1 MIKFF
6 RRIRQHLITES
17 KFSKYLFYAFGEIIL
32 VVIGILIALQINNW
46 NENRKL
52 QNEELSLLEEV
63 KGNLETTSENFILDS
78 LYNFNTVRLYK
89 KINYYVDNNLPY
101 NQELDSAFAALT
113 LWTSPFAT
121 SIAYKSLQ
129 NKGLDIIKNKS
140 IKNHLID
147 LYDVKITSL
156 TVDIDQAEWA
166 LNESIVMPFFSKN
179 IRRLN
184 KISLNSARPNDFELL
199 KNNDEFINILSM
211 LIRQR
216 KKGLEYYKNTISAI
230 DNLIREIDDELK
242 QRA

>member
-6 RRIRQHLITES
+6 RRIRQHLISES

>member
-6 RRIRQHLITES
+6 RRIRQHLISES
-17 KFSKYLFYAFGEIIL
+17 KFSKYLFYAFGEIVL